1 MSDQLI
7 NAEVLEAWKRLEN
20 SLVSMAAV
28 GLQVSHDAASETEAA
43 CSAAQVG
50 CLLSAPLCFV
60 RRGSTPQ
67 L

>member
-1 MSDQLI
+1 MH
-7 NAEVLEAWKRLEN
+7 AEVLEAWKRLEN

-50 CLLSAPLCFV
+50 VLPAQDA
-60 RRGSTPQ
+60 GSSGT